1 MISFIVPAY
10 NAKKTIKKCLESL
23 LNQLNTKLD
32 YEIIVVDDG
41 STDDTAELI
50 KEKFGESLLNGK
62 IRLYSKENGGIA
74 DTRNFG
80 VSKASGDYIIFVDSD
95 DFVEHTLLHDIE
107 QYITNGVELIKW
119 KTNITYKEA
128 GDYIDKSQ
136 EICPTFDLC
145 TGEEGFNKLFG
156 KAVLMVA
163 LWDYAIKRNLII
175 DFPVGRFHEDFS
187 TMPLMILNAKTMVCI
202 NKYEYHY
209 VQTDKS
215 IMRNNPEDEKKKIDD
230 ILTGFDELVKKTDEY
245 YTITEEVDEDKKI
258 SDIMNEKFD
267 QESKKLTLNKVT
279 KENAKIFYTYS
290 LLEPLKTISDEN
302 RKYFV
307 SEIKKR
313 KVGQYIKIRGLKSLM
328 KKILISIKY

>member
-23 LNQLNTKLD
+23 LNQSNTKLD

-119 KTNITYKEA
+119 KANITYKEA

-145 TGEEGFNKLFG
+145 IGEEGFNKLFG
-156 KAVLMVA
+156 QAV
-163 LWDYAIKRNLII
+163 
-175 DFPVGRFHEDFS
+175 
-187 TMPLMILNAKTMVCI
+187 
-202 NKYEYHY
+202 
-209 VQTDKS
+209 
-215 IMRNNPEDEKKKIDD
+215 
-230 ILTGFDELVKKTDEY
+230 
-245 YTITEEVDEDKKI
+245 
-258 SDIMNEKFD
+258 
-267 QESKKLTLNKVT
+267 
-279 KENAKIFYTYS
+279 
-290 LLEPLKTISDEN
+290 
-302 RKYFV
+302 
-307 SEIKKR
+307 
-313 KVGQYIKIRGLKSLM
+313 
-328 KKILISIKY
+328 